1 MKKIAKVLSI
11 IMALAMSIATFSA
24 LSVFADDDSG
34 DGKVYVVD
42 APTVSDEE
50 KEYRKYKFF
59 ATSPADFL
67 KSIEKLPC

>member
-34 DGKVYVVD
+34 DGK
-42 APTVSDEE
+42 
-50 KEYRKYKFF
+50 
-59 ATSPADFL
+59 
-67 KSIEKLPC
+67 KL